1 MVGLDIDTVELKPV
15 EELTR
20 LAMERGNKVPQVN
33 LIMKT
38 KIPSGSHINMI
49 REANGVGLKANLP
62 SWKINGFGYFSLGRI
77 SHLLFSSFVTR
88 YISCCNFTPKILVK
102 FCIRNVRIITKVFP
116 PYQEQCYIIYKGYF
130 IINLMIYTFIYVFI
144 RLKMDAS
151 VYNINKMKQKLE
163 ILPCNM
169 KRFGH
174 QNPGSQYQ

>member
-62 SWKINGFGYFSLGRI
+62 S
-77 SHLLFSSFVTR
+77 
-88 YISCCNFTPKILVK
+88 
-102 FCIRNVRIITKVFP
+102 
-116 PYQEQCYIIYKGYF
+116 
-130 IINLMIYTFIYVFI
+130 
-144 RLKMDAS
+144 
-151 VYNINKMKQKLE
+151 
-163 ILPCNM
+163 
-169 KRFGH
+169 
-174 QNPGSQYQ
+174 